1 MNTNSEEKKKKIFK
15 FLKHDTG
22 TFFYHELRL
31 CKWVPM
37 KKSKDALK
45 EKIPENETEEQQK
58 GCCFLAE
65 KYFHI
70 DK

>member
-1 MNTNSEEKKKKIFK
+1 MTPE
-15 FLKHDTG
+15 H
-22 TFFYHELRL
+22 FFYHELRL

-58 GCCFLAE
+58 GCCFLTE